1 MLTLEM
7 LQNLWPHGDQHLPGL
22 LEALAAVAPDIFPKY
37 GLNSDLAIAHA
48 MAQFSQECGGGLE
61 MVENLNYS
69 AHKALLNTWPLA
81 FQCGYGGKIRAQLPQ
96 DEFADAVYGGRM
108 GNAPPPSDDGWN
120 FRGRGLSQVTGR
132 EGYTALT
139 AKVGLDLVNN
149 PDIATSADQ
158 ALACAVA
165 DFVLCGCL
173 PFALNDDVKGVTLK
187 LNGGLIGFSGR
198 QTWLVKWKSALDV
211 A

>member
-69 AHKALLNTWPLA
+69 AQGLLNTWPSRFNA
-81 FQCGYGGKIRAQLPQ
+81 DMAAKYAHNPQ
-96 DEFADAVYGGRM
+96 MIADAVYGGRM